1 MKRNMGRKLG
11 FLLLLL
17 FAACLWTACGEKE
30 PPEAEDTPESN
41 QTVDYSGRYTDKQGT
56 SDVYSELELRRNED
70 GTYAVTVGIYRVATL
85 EGTADGALRFAS
97 DAAPGPAVEGTI
109 SIDGG
114 KAEMT
119 ITASDFPEIPAGTA
133 YQFPDGE

>member
-1 MKRNMGRKLG
+1 MKRNMGRKMG

-17 FAACLWTACGEKE
+17 FAACLWTACGEK
-30 PPEAEDTPESN
+30 DTPESN
-41 QTVDYSGRYTDKQGT
+41 QTGDYSGRYTDKQGT
-56 SDVYSELELRRNED
+56 GDVYSELELRRNED
-70 GTYAVTVGIYRVATL
+70 GTYAVTVGIYRVTTL
-85 EGTADGALRFAS
+85 EGTAAGALHFVS
-97 DAAPGPAVEGTI
+97 DAASGPAVEGTI

-119 ITASDFPEIPAGTA
+119 ITASDFPEIPAGTV